1 MRVGQEALGIPRI
14 PELRV
19 ARALGLRQA
28 LGRLTHVDD
37 PV

>member
-1 MRVGQEALGIPRI
+1 MGQEAFGI